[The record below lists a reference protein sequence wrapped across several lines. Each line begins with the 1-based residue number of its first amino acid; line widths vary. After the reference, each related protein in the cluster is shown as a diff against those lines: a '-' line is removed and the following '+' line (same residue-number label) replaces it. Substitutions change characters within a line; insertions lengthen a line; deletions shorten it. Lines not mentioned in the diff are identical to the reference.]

1 LDAKDAW
8 PGALLSGD
16 RNLSVNGVAVRSGL
30 LELTTNSEVGW
41 TAEMHRGAGN
51 LVLGDGSVQLA
62 TTAKLTEQVRHQE
75 IATNRL
81 LIP

>member
-1 LDAKDAW
+1 
-8 PGALLSGD
+8 
-16 RNLSVNGVAVRSGL
+16 
-30 LELTTNSEVGW
+30 
-41 TAEMHRGAGN
+41 MHRGAGN